1 MIIREPDFSFR
12 NCRREIMTMAFLFR
26 TEQRPGPEESDEYS
40 TPSLITLS
48 AWSTCDGCGEG
59 DEDSAPSS
67 ALYQ

>member
-1 MIIREPDFSFR
+1 
-12 NCRREIMTMAFLFR
+12 MTMAFLFR